1 MIYNTNRNLAALVAV
16 CLVGLLVLG
25 CTQKPTQNASLNE
38 SNATIAN
45 PASVFCEQNGGTLNI
60 VIAADGSQ
68 GGLCVFPNGSECDE
82 WAYYRGECS
91 PTNQTTVSNQTVTG
105 NASANMSSLDE
116 SDFLIMDDS
125 VSSLLTDTPAAP
137 EIQEPQ

>member
-1 MIYNTNRNLAALVAV
+1 MIYDTNRNLKALVAV
-16 CLVGLLVLG
+16 CFIGLLMLG
-25 CTQKPTQNASLNE
+25 CAQKQQNQTVND
-38 SNATIAN
+38 NATIAN
-45 PASVFCEQNGGTLNI
+45 PASVFCAENGGTLQI
-60 VIAADGSQ
+60 TTAADGSQ
-68 GGLCVFPNGSECDE
+68 GGLCVFPNGSKCDE

-91 PTNQTTVSNQTVTG
+91 PSNQTVTQ
-105 NASANMSSLDE
+105 NVSTNVSSLDE

>member
-1 MIYNTNRNLAALVAV
+1 MMYNTNRNLAAILAV
-16 CLVGLLVLG
+16 CFVGLLVFG
-25 CTQKPTQNASLNE
+25 CAQKAQNQTVND
-38 SNATIAN
+38 NTTIAN
-45 PASVFCEQNGGTLNI
+45 PASVFCTQNGGTLNI
-60 VIAADGSQ
+60 VTGTDGSQ
-68 GGLCVFPNGSECDE
+68 SGLCTFPNGSQCEE
-82 WAYYRGECS
+82 WTYYRGECS

-105 NASANMSSLDE
+105 NASANVSSLDE